1 MPLVSASQNLFVID
15 LHYVA
20 PMDKVDALLKD
31 HRDFLEKHYSA
42 GHFLASGPKIPR
54 TGGVI
59 LAVAETRGAVE
70 AIVRQD
76 PFHAAGLAE
85 YTVTEFEPRM
95 SASGLKDS

>member
-1 MPLVSASQNLFVID
+1 MPLICANQNLFVID
-15 LHYVA
+15 LRYVA

-31 HRDFLEKHYSA
+31 HRDFLEANYSA
-42 GHFLASGPKIPR
+42 GHFLASGPKVPR

-59 LAVAETRGAVE
+59 LAMAEKREAVE

-85 YTVTEFEPRM
+85 YTVTEFQPRM
-95 SASGLKDS
+95 SASGLKAS